1 MSIFPPKLKPGD
13 TIRIISPSFNLQVV
27 SKKVQCAAIRNLRQ
41 LGLSV
46 TFPKLRNV
54 NKENSSKNLK
64 YKLQDIYDAFEDKNI
79 HGVLTSIGG
88 NSAIELVPQID
99 YKLIRKN
106 PKIICGYSDAT
117 SVLNAI
123 FARTGLITYYGPHF
137 STFGQRYNKQ
147 YMLDMFKAC
156 CMDTKPF
163 ELYSS
168 TYWHDYPWWKDLR
181 IKKLIHND
189 GCCVLS
195 KGNAQGILVGGNIA
209 SLTQLIKV
217 EYFPINRKLLLFLEA
232 SEDYTLVRLKSDL
245 KYLIGAIKTEN
256 IRGVLFGRFPK
267 QTRISKNDLAV
278 LLRSLFCPDQIPIV
292 CNLNFGHTYPLCTI
306 PIGGNA
312 VVQCTDKNR
321 SISIFDH

>member
-1 MSIFPPKLKPGD
+1 MGIFPPKLKPGN
-13 TIRIISPSFNLQVV
+13 TIRVISPSFNLQVV
-27 SKKVQCAAIRNLRQ
+27 PKKVQSAAIRNLSQ
-41 LGLSV
+41 FGLKVS
-46 TFPKLRNV
+46 FPKLRDA
-54 NKENSSKNLK
+54 NKENSYTNLK
-64 YKLQDIYDAFEDKNI
+64 YKLQDIYEAFEDKNI

-88 NSAIELVPQID
+88 NTAIELVPQID
-99 YKLIRKN
+99 YNFIKKN

-117 SVLNAI
+117 SLLNAI

-147 YMLDMFKAC
+147 YMLDMFKVC

-181 IKKLIHND
+181 IKQLIHNE
-189 GCCVLS
+189 GFCVLS

-217 EYFPINRKLLLFLEA
+217 DYFPINRKQLLFLEA
-232 SEDYTLVRLKSDL
+232 SEDYTLVRLIADL

-256 IRGVLFGRFPK
+256 IQGVLFGRFPK
-267 QTRISKNDLAV
+267 KTRISQNDLAV
-278 LLRSLFCPDQIPIV
+278 ALRALFCPDRIPIICDV
-292 CNLNFGHTYPLCTI
+292 NFGHTYPLCTI
-306 PIGGNA
+306 PIGGHA
-312 VVQCTDKNR
+312 VVQCTDKHR